1 MVIKNHIQGSLL
13 MKDRI
18 MDVVE
23 NLCAQSGPLSLK
35 HTTIAKELG
44 IKPPS
49 LYAHFPSMAA
59 IFTATTKRALKEI
72 SITYNSIDGL
82 YSPIEAL
89 NLIQSRQIDLL
100 ITRPGIARLVL
111 FDLCQPGG
119 METIDWNTLEIVQI
133 TEKERTLFEKAISLK
148 LISEQDFEFWFSTRI
163 GALYIALSYE
173 WLKTSKIT
181 PERVL
186 ALKKYLQIT
195 S

>member
-1 MVIKNHIQGSLL
+1 

-23 NLCAQSGPLSLK
+23 NLCAQIGPLSLK
-35 HTTIAKELG
+35 HTNVAKELG

-59 IFTATTKRALKEI
+59 ILAATTKRALKEI
-72 SITYNSIDGL
+72 SITYDHIDHTC
-82 YSPIEAL
+82 SPVETL
-89 NLIQSRQIDLL
+89 NIIQSRQIDLL

-119 METIDWNTLEIVQI
+119 IETIDWSTQEIIQI
-133 TEKERTLFEKAISLK
+133 TEKERTLFEKSIHLK
-148 LISEQDFEFWFSTRI
+148 LISEQDFEFWFSTRM

-173 WLKTSKIT
+173 WLKSPKINI
-181 PERVL
+181 ERVI
-186 ALKKYLQIT
+186 ALKRYLQIT